1 MNLSGL
7 VAVSGKSGLY
17 KIIGQSK
24 SGFVLQSLEDAA
36 GRIVVNANARLA
48 ALDETTVY
56 GVGEDL
62 TLRQILL
69 DMQASHSNVTMPDP
83 KSDANK
89 LRDYF
94 NIIAP
99 KHDTERV
106 YASDIKKIISWYKL
120 LEVLPLFTE
129 NDPKH
134 SDKVVEEK
142 VSASTETTADVKATS
157 KDNSDE
163 AHATEAKPKP
173 KTNAKK
179 KGDS

>member
-24 SGFVLQSLEDAA
+24 AGFVLQCLEDAA

-56 GVGEDL
+56 GIDEDL

-69 DMQASHSNVTMPDP
+69 DMQASNSDVAMPDP
-83 KSDANK
+83 KSEASK

-99 KHDTERV
+99 NHDTERV

-134 SDKVVEEK
+134 SEKVIQEE
-142 VSASTETTADVKATS
+142 VSASAETTTEVKAAS
-157 KDNSDE
+157 KNKTDE
-163 AHATEAKPKP
+163 VHSSEATPKP